1 MCIRD
6 SYEIMAAP
14 SEVLDR
20 CTLYENLPSETLT
33 LYNDLWT
40 ELGI

>member
-1 MCIRD
+1 MGL
-6 SYEIMAAP
+6 YEIMAAP
-14 SEVLDR
+14 QEVLDR
-20 CTLYENLPSETLT
+20 CTLYESLPAETLA